1 YGRPGPLPGSSVA
14 FSGDQTTRHRTIEER
29 SMSTRTPTT
38 PSSTAHDDTD
48 ITSRRAAI
56 GDAVSD
62 VAAKVGTVAND
73 AAARLPDVAATTRV
87 AIEGADREVRAASD
101 DTLAAWSALSFGLAG
116 GLLVGGANRL
126 LVAIAMIPAAILTL
140 AFLD

>member
-1 YGRPGPLPGSSVA
+1 
-14 FSGDQTTRHRTIEER
+14 
-29 SMSTRTPTT
+29 
-38 PSSTAHDDTD
+38 
-48 ITSRRAAI
+48 AI

-73 AAARLPDVAATTRV
+73 AAARLPDIALTTHV
-87 AIEGADREVRAASD
+87 AIEGDSREALAARG
-101 DTLAAWSALSFGLAG
+101 DTLGAWSALSFGLAG

-140 AFLD
+140 AFLDRTSRTHVPSTPG

>member
-1 YGRPGPLPGSSVA
+1 
-14 FSGDQTTRHRTIEER
+14 
-29 SMSTRTPTT
+29 MSTRTPTT
-38 PSSTAHDDTD
+38 PDSTTQDDND
-48 ITSRRAAI
+48 VTSRRAAI

-87 AIEGADREVRAASD
+87 ALEGADREVRAASD

-140 AFLD
+140 AFLDRTSRTHVPSSRRMQGG